1 MKKFSI
7 IKIVLTILLF
17 AVLFVKINLF
27 DVANIIL
34 SLKCIYLLGAF
45 ILLPILYSIRTIRW
59 NIFLRFF
66 GINLRFIK
74 LFKIMIIGIFYGLI
88 TPGKVGE
95 LGRAYHVTEKKM
107 ITLPTIIMEK
117 IIDIATLIGLSLV
130 TVLVYFPNDTIMLL
144 IIVSLIIVLV
154 LGVFFLLN
162 SKLIYKLV
170 KILGIQDNECDKF
183 THHFRKM
190 LGNYSIMAKSFSLS
204 FLYYI
209 ICYFICYFISLA
221 AKFNPIVVITFPIII
236 LMGNIPVTISGLG
249 LRESV
254 GSLLFTY
261 LGEPPANGFVFAFLI
276 FIVITVIPG
285 IVGYFLLLRE

>member
-1 MKKFSI
+1 MKKSTL
-7 IKIVLTILLF
+7 IKIFLTILLF
-17 AVLFVKINLF
+17 AVIFIRINLF
-27 DVANIIL
+27 DIVDIIL
-34 SLKCIYLLGAF
+34 SLKIVYLLGAF
-45 ILLPILYSIRTIRW
+45 ILLPFLYSIRTIRW

-66 GINLRFIK
+66 RIHIHFKK

-95 LGRAYHVTEKKM
+95 LGRAYHVTEKKV
-107 ITLPTIIMEK
+107 ITFPTIIMEK

-130 TVLVYFPNDTIMLL
+130 TVLIYFPNDPIMLF
-144 IIVSLIIVLV
+144 IMISLIIVLV
-154 LGVFFLLN
+154 LGVIFLLN

-170 KILGIQDNECDKF
+170 KILGIQDNECDEF

-221 AKFNPIVVITFPIII
+221 AKFNPIVVITLPIII
-236 LMGNIPVTISGLG
+236 LMGNIPITISGLG

-276 FIVITVIPG
+276 FIIITVIPG
-285 IVGYFLLLRE
+285 IFGYFLLLKE